1 MNFFPIYVSWR
12 EAQAVD
18 WVVVVVVVGG
28 PLELRTRKRGIRKL
42 DWREEERSN
51 EAIQQAIRLR
61 GINNDCSNLST
72 HTLFAVH
79 SVYL

>member
-1 MNFFPIYVSWR
+1 MFPGEKLKQSTGSLWWWWWGVRWSL
-12 EAQAVD
+12 
-18 WVVVVVVVGG
+18 G
-28 PLELRTRKRGIRKL
+28 LENGGIRKL